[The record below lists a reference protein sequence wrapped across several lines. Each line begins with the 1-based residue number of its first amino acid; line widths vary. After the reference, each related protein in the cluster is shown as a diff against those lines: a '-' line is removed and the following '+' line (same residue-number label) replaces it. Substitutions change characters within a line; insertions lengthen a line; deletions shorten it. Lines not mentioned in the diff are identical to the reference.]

1 MSVFTQ
7 NLSLATIKTVLLTT
21 VLLATA
27 QLITGCDSQSSL
39 SDSNVTAQADNI
51 DENAAK
57 KDSASIKSFVYY
69 IKD

>member
-27 QLITGCDSQSSL
+27 QLITGCDSQSAS
-39 SDSNVTAQADNI
+39 SNKNITAKTDNI

-69 IKD
+69 TKD